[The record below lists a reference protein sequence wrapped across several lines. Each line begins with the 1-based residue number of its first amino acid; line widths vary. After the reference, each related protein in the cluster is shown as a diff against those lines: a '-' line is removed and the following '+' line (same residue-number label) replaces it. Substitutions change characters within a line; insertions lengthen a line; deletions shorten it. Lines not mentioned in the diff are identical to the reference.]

1 MNYTGY
7 TVLKIPKTG
16 AAFAYAKEAREFAT
30 GATGAGGYL
39 NSAAIASGWTDV
51 RFVSAIREG
60 SGPLPV
66 SIGATYTDIHTGAST
81 VIGGITPIGDL
92 RSEDGPYV
100 SVGSTAAYYTKKGQE
115 YSAAF
120 YTTYIGGTHSV
131 PTKIGIGTTAGDITT
146 NGYYEGSF
154 TTRSIYEFD
163 SVYNPDPDDPTK
175 IITGSGVYKNG
186 SDVSL
191 QFSILNRNG
200 ELLTSASQIASDPF
214 IDKQIIS
221 ILDADSNVVFPSYR
235 TNGNST
241 FTFSRSQNIDVFG
254 SYNRNFGIRNEIV
267 NKDGV
272 TSTGEF
278 YLYANTAT
286 LNQVTVQ
293 ASGVT
298 TRNENFTN
306 HSPPDTGNIPSAA
319 DRADAIKYFNNQ
331 PISTSGSTGFIE
343 LTLGFNE
350 SPNFT
355 NLGDLTIWNGTSGDF
370 ATNDSTLVGNYP
382 LNSLQEGQQITLK
395 ADDGIQEVTPLFFK
409 LVADSDVGFEPE
421 IFTIGP
427 YTLEPNVQGPDLNL
441 YNEGDQSL
449 VGDFTIEGGLEG
461 DSSNGG
467 NLHAVGEGRF
477 DGNVGIGSL
486 PQPNYK
492 LYVEGIA
499 GGSALGGRLQGPGDL
514 PYLLSGDSPAENDT
528 LQAVTTRGNTT
539 TTDIGIGTTNPTF
552 GGGGG
557 LQISNST
564 RPNLRLSNTT
574 NAFYNTD
581 LAVIND
587 DFHLI
592 NKSSSGDIK
601 IKVADTIEAITIRY
615 DGNVGIGTTASSSKQ
630 LYVNGTSQFTDQLT
644 IPLTPSATT
653 DAASKGYVDTQ
664 VGSYDTLQEVTD
676 NGNTTTRDIY
686 VEGLNISGSGNES
699 STIQLEGNTTTWE
712 IESQATNQ
720 DDFRIYNTTLAKDA
734 ITIDSTNNH
743 VGIGTSAN
751 SNDDVCVEG
760 RVHFKRQVIGQ
771 AARSTKINTDGYS
784 IQCSDK
790 AVVGGLDCQIDS
802 TGSAIMGGSG
812 NHVSGDYDVIVAG
825 ASNNILG
832 CDYAFIGGG
841 SGIDVIDSEYSS
853 SIGGYNND
861 ISGSSYSVIGG
872 GQNNSIEGSFS
883 NYIGGGENN
892 LITGANSFIG
902 GGNTNKVLRDY
913 SFVGAGE
920 KNIASGDFSII
931 IGGEE
936 NQTFGTHSVIAG
948 GEGNTV
954 SGLRSFIGGGSYSE
968 VNSDYSYAFGR
979 KAKITSSQSGAA
991 VFADGNNIDTLSSGA
1006 HTATLNFENG
1016 VYVQTTSGL
1025 YVNGNPVM
1033 TGVNPYDEDTLQTV
1047 TDRGNTTTTSIVS
1060 TGPYISGVTGL
1071 FSSNVGIGTTS
1082 PEALLDIGGGDGTPL
1097 GTQFRAVIKGTSAR
1111 TLYLDS
1117 DSSGASMWWGS
1128 GNTPHFAIDSIS
1140 GGGAGFWTYSGGW
1153 SQRLTIN
1160 SSGNVGIG
1168 TVNPLTKLHINDGVN
1183 LNLKAGGSGSE
1194 FQIKATNDADTAY
1207 IPIITRASKYS
1218 ILNGNVGIGATS
1230 PTATLQVG
1238 DNYTINASYG
1248 GSALYIKSTGSNIS
1262 SYDPQITSTSDIGSL
1277 ITISDNTTTGPTKAG
1292 LVLYN
1297 DDVTVGGFSP
1307 MLLFSKRE
1315 SGSSPYKA
1323 TMAGIYAR
1331 SPLGTGDNDAWID
1344 GELIFA
1350 TAGAASHGIKQR
1362 MVIDKE
1368 GNVGIGT
1375 TNPSQKLHVVGNTIT
1390 TGVSYT
1396 DIVQTYS
1403 GSSIDF
1409 RHQDASVVMRVDTP
1423 NARVGIGT
1431 TSPATKLHVVGRAR
1445 FDDTQ
1450 INAKGV
1456 FADYFSSGQSLTL
1469 NSGASASILFKIG
1482 NTTALTLDSSQNAT
1496 FAGTIT
1502 SANILPISDAAYTIG
1517 GGSSSL
1523 RWNYLYLNNT
1533 LSITDGNINA
1543 GTTFD
1548 FNQGANFLGDLTV
1561 SGGNITLGGTG
1572 RIQGVD
1578 TVTDATDAANKAY
1591 VDAQVGASDTLQEVT
1606 DNGNTTTNSVGIGA
1620 SSSPSFT
1627 SGGGLQITNATQANL
1642 RLSDSSNASYNLDLA
1657 MSNDDF
1663 YLVNRSATGH
1673 LKFRVNNSTEAI
1685 TVLQDGNVGIGTTNP
1700 SRKFEVHEGNVY
1712 LKVGAQSGYT
1722 DGYGPIL
1729 TTNSNSIVAP
1739 ERVYLA
1745 ASQAYIRRENIGGQ
1759 GLTLHGDT
1767 FSRFTYYNGSSTVE
1781 ALRIDNSGN
1790 VGIGT
1795 TNPSTK
1801 LQVAGTSRFDGDLT
1815 VANSTLSITAAAPNL
1830 LFAVPSG
1837 GLDSRIF
1844 NDGSGNFI
1852 IGHGTNS
1859 NSPTERLRIDSA
1871 GNVGI
1876 GTVSPQ
1882 AALHVA
1888 GAIPVAPTGSGV
1900 LMGLQ
1905 SNYAI
1910 IHLNGSTGGII
1921 DFSSSGV
1928 DRKGRILYDNTGNY
1942 MQIQTNGSN
1951 KVRIDSAGKVGIGTV
1966 SPATILDLDD
1976 GTVSDIRIRG
1986 NATTD
1991 VRFAGIAFYNTAGS
2005 DTVAAVNVDRDGAND
2020 AGALT
2025 FDTQPAGGGNTE
2037 RLRISSTGAIK
2048 FNNYGA
2054 GTFTGTVT
2062 QKLGVDS
2069 SGNVIEMPIGAGPVD
2084 GSGTANYLA
2093 RWIDSDTLGIG
2104 AAYDNGTNVGI
2115 GTNTPNSLLNV
2126 QGDSDPTILINAV
2139 TGNSTNSGKLAFAET
2154 DGGALQAWIK
2164 YDGSANRL
2172 ELGTSDVPQALVIKR
2187 TDGNV
2192 GIGTTNPSQKF
2203 EVVGQAIIDGG
2214 VGVSSS
2220 GTLHLRQQ
2228 GNTSSD
2234 GLAITSAYGTSH
2246 RIWKDVNGKLNIGPS
2261 NLPSS
2266 FVQDVNGN
2274 VGIGTTNPAK
2284 KLEVNGSFK
2293 LGTNAYIEYGG
2304 TYPYTITTANTA
2316 AVGNLV
2322 FSAGLGSTGY
2332 ESKIELQGTNV
2343 AADAA
2348 ITLST
2353 ASSAKVTILNNGN
2366 VGIGI
2371 TNPSTK
2377 LHVSGIVQIAASGET
2392 AFYEGNGVRVF
2403 GTQNYRFR
2411 NTGGG
2416 VRAIIDVN
2424 STGVSAGNLS
2434 LYNASNVITSYI
2446 NNAGNSYFNGGNI
2459 GIGTTSPTHKLDVRG
2474 DILVK
2479 GGSTQHSVIRF
2490 RRSNLTYDF
2499 AYIGFE
2505 NPAAANDEFL
2515 ISSAGNG
2522 NPMKIQA
2529 GASKAL
2535 NFYGNT
2541 TAYGGFNGSGNFGI
2555 GTTSPNYQLDVRDG
2569 IVFAGRA
2576 VSDDGGISYTNTAA
2590 VFSSRGVDHDAS
2602 RTNVLRLMRDGTT
2615 GVQYAGLADFDL
2627 ESWESSGVYSRTA
2640 MTLKL
2645 GHGNLP
2651 SDTADVMT
2659 WRSNGNVGIGTT
2671 SPSQKLQI
2679 NGVEGLP
2686 ATTGTSQNA
2695 LLRLTPNAPT
2705 NGESLDFGMRVSG
2718 SDSIG
2723 WIQATNFG
2731 NLGTNYDIAL
2741 NPNGGNVGI
2750 GTTNPATKLSVSGG
2764 DISAYTSNGTSR
2776 IFVSENG
2783 TTGFN
2788 GLVMQCNGGANNTD
2802 FYTTNTGN
2810 GMWISAIGGNS
2821 DIGLSANRDIYL
2833 KTDNGG
2839 SLKGGTTQVTVK
2851 QDGNVGIG
2859 TTSPQAKLQVSGGI
2873 QMADDIDTASASKV
2887 GTMRYRTGTEYVE
2900 VDGVE
2905 LVPSVATIVN
2915 AGGGTITQIS
2925 GNSYSSTSDG
2935 TSGSSIRPKFDFA
2948 TTAGTTYKL
2957 LITPTG
2963 AITGTVNFD
2972 FYDGASY
2979 LFQNYDFTTD
2989 KDIYF
2994 TDNGTVFA
3002 AFDGVNAYS
3011 IAGFTISITEV
3022 TAEDASYADM
3032 CMQTAASTYEWVN
3045 IVRNSY

>member
-1 MNYTGY
+1 MSTG
-7 TVLKIPKTG
+7 KT
-16 AAFAYAKEAREFAT
+16 YSTK
-30 GATGAGGYL
+30 YL
-39 NSAAIASGWTDV
+39 QDSKNNRGSEGQILSSTSSGIDWVT
-51 RFVSAIREG
+51 
-60 SGPLPV
+60 L
-66 SIGATYTDIHTGAST
+66 
-81 VIGGITPIGDL
+81 
-92 RSEDGPYV
+92 SE
-100 SVGSTAAYYTKKGQE
+100 
-115 YSAAF
+115 
-120 YTTYIGGTHSV
+120 I
-131 PTKIGIGTTAGDITT
+131 
-146 NGYYEGSF
+146 
-154 TTRSIYEFD
+154 
-163 SVYNPDPDDPTK
+163 
-175 IITGSGVYKNG
+175 SGVDGTGTANYLSKW
-186 SDVSL
+186 
-191 QFSILNRNG
+191 
-200 ELLTSASQIASDPF
+200 
-214 IDKQIIS
+214 
-221 ILDADSNVVFPSYR
+221 LDANTI
-235 TNGNST
+235 TNSLVY
-241 FTFSRSQNIDVFG
+241 D
-254 SYNRNFGIRNEIV
+254 
-267 NKDGV
+267 
-272 TSTGEF
+272 
-278 YLYANTAT
+278 
-286 LNQVTVQ
+286 
-293 ASGVT
+293 
-298 TRNENFTN
+298 
-306 HSPPDTGNIPSAA
+306 
-319 DRADAIKYFNNQ
+319 
-331 PISTSGSTGFIE
+331 
-343 LTLGFNE
+343 
-350 SPNFT
+350 
-355 NLGDLTIWNGTSGDF
+355 NGT
-370 ATNDSTLVGNYP
+370 
-382 LNSLQEGQQITLK
+382 
-395 ADDGIQEVTPLFFK
+395 
-409 LVADSDVGFEPE
+409 
-421 IFTIGP
+421 
-427 YTLEPNVQGPDLNL
+427 
-441 YNEGDQSL
+441 
-449 VGDFTIEGGLEG
+449 
-461 DSSNGG
+461 
-467 NLHAVGEGRF
+467 
-477 DGNVGIGSL
+477 NVGIGNTSPL
-486 PQPNYK
+486 QK
-492 LYVEGIA
+492 LSVNGIINSDQNEDYYGAWMSGNSASGQNSYFAA
-499 GGSALGGRLQGPGDL
+499 GTWYNNAGYFKFIQ
-514 PYLLSGDSPAENDT
+514 SGTPH
-528 LQAVTTRGNTT
+528 
-539 TTDIGIGTTNPTF
+539 
-552 GGGGG
+552 
-557 LQISNST
+557 
-564 RPNLRLSNTT
+564 RLSIYTFNT
-574 NAFYNTD
+574 
-581 LAVIND
+581 
-587 DFHLI
+587 
-592 NKSSSGDIK
+592 
-601 IKVADTIEAITIRY
+601 ADH
-615 DGNVGIGTTASSSKQ
+615 V
-630 LYVNGTSQFTDQLT
+630 
-644 IPLTPSATT
+644 
-653 DAASKGYVDTQ
+653 
-664 VGSYDTLQEVTD
+664 TLQE
-676 NGNTTTRDIY
+676 
-686 VEGLNISGSGNES
+686 
-699 STIQLEGNTTTWE
+699 
-712 IESQATNQ
+712 
-720 DDFRIYNTTLAKDA
+720 
-734 ITIDSTNNH
+734 
-743 VGIGTSAN
+743 
-751 SNDDVCVEG
+751 
-760 RVHFKRQVIGQ
+760 
-771 AARSTKINTDGYS
+771 
-784 IQCSDK
+784 
-790 AVVGGLDCQIDS
+790 
-802 TGSAIMGGSG
+802 
-812 NHVSGDYDVIVAG
+812 AG
-825 ASNNILG
+825 
-832 CDYAFIGGG
+832 
-841 SGIDVIDSEYSS
+841 
-853 SIGGYNND
+853 
-861 ISGSSYSVIGG
+861 
-872 GQNNSIEGSFS
+872 
-883 NYIGGGENN
+883 
-892 LITGANSFIG
+892 
-902 GGNTNKVLRDY
+902 
-913 SFVGAGE
+913 
-920 KNIASGDFSII
+920 
-931 IGGEE
+931 
-936 NQTFGTHSVIAG
+936 
-948 GEGNTV
+948 
-954 SGLRSFIGGGSYSE
+954 
-968 VNSDYSYAFGR
+968 
-979 KAKITSSQSGAA
+979 
-991 VFADGNNIDTLSSGA
+991 
-1006 HTATLNFENG
+1006 
-1016 VYVQTTSGL
+1016 
-1025 YVNGNPVM
+1025 
-1033 TGVNPYDEDTLQTV
+1033 
-1047 TDRGNTTTTSIVS
+1047 
-1060 TGPYISGVTGL
+1060 
-1071 FSSNVGIGTTS
+1071 
-1082 PEALLDIGGGDGTPL
+1082 
-1097 GTQFRAVIKGTSAR
+1097 
-1111 TLYLDS
+1111 
-1117 DSSGASMWWGS
+1117 
-1128 GNTPHFAIDSIS
+1128 
-1140 GGGAGFWTYSGGW
+1140 
-1153 SQRLTIN
+1153 
-1160 SSGNVGIG
+1160 GNVGIG

-1685 TVLQDGNVGIGTTNP
+1685 TVLQDGNVGIGITGPSKPLDVQSAATSIIANFKYTAAAYSSIDLSNSVGVARISSLNNDLLLSPAGTERLRISSTGAIKFNAYGAGTFTGTVTQKLGVDSSGNVIEMPIGAGPVDGSGTANYLARWIDSDTLGIGAAYDNGTNVGIGTTNPTDKLDVAGALRLTSNTTFDATKAGRIYKASNLGLAIHGVTGSTNDFAMFTPAGQLMLVNPTGTNNVVLIPTAAGNVGIGTTSPSNALEISNASFADQLRILRPQNTEGGIAGIINIAGINSASVVKDYARIGVIIDDNTNATEDGSLVLQTITNGTNTEKVRINSLGNVGIGTTNP

-2446 NNAGNSYFNGGNI
+2446 NNAGNSYYNGGNI

-2529 GASKAL
+2529 GASKAI

-2873 QMADDIDTASASKV
+2873 QMADDTDTASASKV